1 MKVGLISLALMLMV
15 TTGLQAEGRAWFS
28 FNEGILKAKKEN
40 KHIVIDFYTD
50 WCGWCKKMDKD
61 TFSAPTVEKYLFD
74 NFVPIRINAEN
85 ATEKLQFKGK
95 TYTPVQLTRAFQVT
109 GYPSIAFL
117 TPGLEVVAVIPG
129 YIEKDMFMNLLR
141 YMISESYKS
150 KMTLEE
156 FLKKEAGQKKS
167 SPLNK

>member
-1 MKVGLISLALMLMV
+1 MKVGLISLALTLMMG
-15 TTGLQAEGRAWFS
+15 TGLLAEGNAWYS

-50 WCGWCKKMDKD
+50 WCGWCKKMDKE
-61 TFSAPTVEKYLFD
+61 TFSAPAVEKYLFE

-85 ATEKLQFKGK
+85 ATEKLQFQGK

-109 GYPSIAFL
+109 GYPSIALL
-117 TPGLEVVAVIPG
+117 TPGSEVVAVIPG

-141 YMISESYKS
+141 YMKSESYKS

-156 FLKKEAGQKKS
+156 FLKKETERKK
-167 SPLNK
+167 